1 MENSMNTQFPPSE
14 AHMDG
19 PLFRNALQNLNE
31 CAKIIK
37 CDPNVLERLRRPRRS
52 ITVSIP
58 VRMDDYSVKVFTGY
72 RVQYNATLGPFKGGI
87 RYHQS
92 VDLPEVVGLAALM
105 TFKNSVLGLPLGG
118 AKGGV
123 AVDPGTLSRTEN
135 QNLTRRFTTE
145 ISHFI
150 GPTKDIPAPDV
161 GTNPQTMAWMMDTYS
176 QEHGGYAQP
185 AVVTGKPVDIGGSA
199 GRNHATGLGA
209 VYVAEK
215 AFEKKGRTMK
225 DAKIVVQGFGN
236 VGSYGALLLAEKG
249 VKIVAISDVSGG
261 YHNTS
266 GIDIAA
272 AMDYVV
278 THKSLEGFT
287 GGSKISNAELLCLP
301 IDILVPA
308 AMEDVITA
316 TNAGDIKAK
325 LIVEG
330 ANGPVAASADAI
342 LDSKGIVIVPDILA
356 NSGGVTVSYF
366 EWVQNRRGHYYTEA
380 EVNEKADPM
389 LIRAFEEVYAASK
402 EFKCNMRIAAY
413 VVSIRRVAKGL
424 KYHGNL

>member
-1 MENSMNTQFPPSE
+1 MLKRFNIAADLLQLGERERAILSKPSKIVIV
-14 AHMDG
+14 
-19 PLFRNALQNLNE
+19 NL
-31 CAKIIK
+31 
-37 CDPNVLERLRRPRRS
+37 
-52 ITVSIP
+52 P
-58 VRMDDYSVKVFTGY
+58 VRMDDGSTKVYEGY
-72 RVQYNATLGPFKGGI
+72 RVVHSTVLGPSKGGI
-87 RYHQS
+87 RYA
-92 VDLPEVVGLAALM
+92 PEVNMDEVKALAAWMTWKCAVVGL
-105 TFKNSVLGLPLGG
+105 PYGG
-118 AKGGV
+118 AKGGITCN
-123 AVDPGTLSRTEN
+123 PKQMSEN
-135 QNLTRRFTTE
+135 ELEMLTRKYT
-145 ISHFI
+145 IALQ
-150 GPTKDIPAPDV
+150 DIFGVNQDVPAPDMNTGPREMGWIV
-161 GTNPQTMAWMMDTYS
+161 DEYS
-176 QEHGGYAQP
+176 RIKGYQP
-185 AVVTGKPVDIGGSA
+185 GVVTGKPIELGGSL
-199 GRNHATGLGA
+199 GRVAATGRGVMTTAMCAL
-209 VYVAEK
+209 EK
-215 AFEKKGRTMK
+215 MGIKPSDCTA
-225 DAKIVVQGFGN
+225 AVQGFGN

-261 YHNTS
+261 YHNTA

-272 AMDYVV
+272 AMEYVA

-308 AMEDVITA
+308 AMEDVITV

-380 EVNEKADPM
+380 EVNAKADPM

>member
-1 MENSMNTQFPPSE
+1 MSNHTITSPAVHESPFESMLKRFNIAADLLQLGERERAILSKPSKIVIV
-14 AHMDG
+14 
-19 PLFRNALQNLNE
+19 NL
-31 CAKIIK
+31 
-37 CDPNVLERLRRPRRS
+37 
-52 ITVSIP
+52 P
-58 VRMDDYSVKVFTGY
+58 VRMDDGSTKVYEGY
-72 RVQYNATLGPFKGGI
+72 RVVHSTVLGPSKGGI
-87 RYHQS
+87 RYA
-92 VDLPEVVGLAALM
+92 PEVNMDEVKALAAWMTWKCAVVGL
-105 TFKNSVLGLPLGG
+105 PYGG
-118 AKGGV
+118 AKGGITCN
-123 AVDPGTLSRTEN
+123 PKQMSEN
-135 QNLTRRFTTE
+135 ELEMLTRKYT
-145 ISHFI
+145 IALQ
-150 GPTKDIPAPDV
+150 DIFGVNQDVPAPDMNTGPREMGWIV
-161 GTNPQTMAWMMDTYS
+161 DEYS
-176 QEHGGYAQP
+176 RIKGYQP
-185 AVVTGKPVDIGGSA
+185 GVVTGKPIELGGSL
-199 GRNHATGLGA
+199 GRVAATGRGVMTTAMCAL
-209 VYVAEK
+209 EK
-215 AFEKKGRTMK
+215 MGIKPSDCTA
-225 DAKIVVQGFGN
+225 AVQGFGN

-261 YHNTS
+261 YHNTA

-272 AMDYVV
+272 AMEYVA

-308 AMEDVITA
+308 AMEDVITV

-380 EVNEKADPM
+380 EVNAKADPM

>member
-1 MENSMNTQFPPSE
+1 MNT
-14 AHMDG
+14 G
-19 PLFRNALQNLNE
+19 PRE
-31 CAKIIK
+31 MGWIVDEYSRIK
-37 CDPNVLERLRRPRRS
+37 
-52 ITVSIP
+52 
-58 VRMDDYSVKVFTGY
+58 GY
-72 RVQYNATLGPFKGGI
+72 Q
-87 RYHQS
+87 
-92 VDLPEVVGLAALM
+92 
-105 TFKNSVLGLPLGG
+105 
-118 AKGGV
+118 
-123 AVDPGTLSRTEN
+123 PG
-135 QNLTRRFTTE
+135 
-145 ISHFI
+145 
-150 GPTKDIPAPDV
+150 
-161 GTNPQTMAWMMDTYS
+161 
-176 QEHGGYAQP
+176 
-185 AVVTGKPVDIGGSA
+185 VVTGKPIELGGSL
-199 GRNHATGLGA
+199 GRVAATGRGVMTTAMCAL
-209 VYVAEK
+209 EK
-215 AFEKKGRTMK
+215 MGIKPSDCTA
-225 DAKIVVQGFGN
+225 AVQGFGN